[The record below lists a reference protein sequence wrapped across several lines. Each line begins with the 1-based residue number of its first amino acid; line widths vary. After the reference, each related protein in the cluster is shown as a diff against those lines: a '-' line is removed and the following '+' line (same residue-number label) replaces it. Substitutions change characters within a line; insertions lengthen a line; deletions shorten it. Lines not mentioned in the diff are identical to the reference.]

1 MTIAV
6 IQENGGRVK
15 SLTYT
20 GQGSCMRLITARQL
34 KKVI

>member
-20 GQGSCMRLITARQL
+20 GQASCVKLITVRQL